1 MLQAVAVI
9 VRPPAINFDDAVVAD
24 AVVVYVVSV
33 GQQIIVEIL
42 TVRIGNKPV
51 IDSV

>member
-9 VRPPAINFDDAVVAD
+9 IRTPAVNFDDAVVAD
-24 AVVVYVVSV
+24 AVVVYVVSAC
-33 GQQIIVEIL
+33 QEIIVEIL
-42 TVRIGNKPV
+42 AVRIGNKPV